1 MGKIITPNINKNKVT
16 PEEMKLPTWRKL
28 HFKVSHIIGIIVL
41 LLATVFFGRVA
52 IWEHAYLNR
61 MEGSERA
68 TSSLN
73 TNTEGTEEEV
83 DKAIPTE
90 TEISEYIV
98 AADRPRYL
106 NIPSIKLDRAR
117 ITEVG
122 IKPNGELGTPYNIYD
137 IGWYNESGLPG
148 SNEVSVMDAHGG
160 APGIGA
166 FGSLTNIKRNDE
178 IKIEMGDGREFTYL
192 VVDTATKALG
202 EEANNYMIT
211 AFESPEADKGSLTLI
226 TCTGLYWSTS
236 QTYSHRFFV
245 RAVLK

>member
-73 TNTEGTEEEV
+73 TNTEGMDEEV
-83 DKAIPTE
+83 DKTIPTE
-90 TEISEYIV
+90 TEISEYTV

-117 ITEVG
+117 IT
-122 IKPNGELGTPYNIYD
+122 
-137 IGWYNESGLPG
+137 
-148 SNEVSVMDAHGG
+148 
-160 APGIGA
+160 
-166 FGSLTNIKRNDE
+166 
-178 IKIEMGDGREFTYL
+178 
-192 VVDTATKALG
+192 
-202 EEANNYMIT
+202 
-211 AFESPEADKGSLTLI
+211 
-226 TCTGLYWSTS
+226 
-236 QTYSHRFFV
+236 
-245 RAVLK
+245 